1 MMTSR
6 TLIAMLMGLLA
17 MLIAC
22 NAPQKADKQ
31 AKSTMTEL
39 TAPGFHA
46 ELSDYMDNLI
56 KQFSEIPDER
66 KAKLKEIAAYVR
78 QQKADGE
85 SAQLTFICTHNSRRS
100 HMSQVWAMTAAHHY
114 GIGEQFR
121 SYSGGTEATAFNENA
136 IAALERAGFKINNP
150 GGENPHV
157 MLSAGNQ
164 IPEME
169 CFSKTY
175 DDIFNPASDFAA
187 VMTCSDADKNCPIV
201 PGAEERFSIPY
212 VDPKVS
218 DGTPEKASTYDTRCA
233 QIGREMFYLMS
244 QIN

>member
-1 MMTSR
+1 
-6 TLIAMLMGLLA
+6 MGLA
-17 MLIAC
+17 MLFAC
-22 NAPQKADKQ
+22 ETPGNSYKQ
-31 AKSTMTEL
+31 AKSTMTES
-39 TAPGFHA
+39 TTSTFHA
-46 ELSDYMDNLI
+46 ELLGYMDNLI

-66 KAKLKEIAAYVR
+66 KAKLEEIAAYVR

-100 HMSQVWAMTAAHHY
+100 HMSQVWAMTAAYHY
-114 GIGEQFR
+114 GIGDQFR

-136 IAALERAGFKINNP
+136 IAALERAGFQIYNP

-157 MLSAGNQ
+157 MVSAGNQ

-175 DDIFNPASDFAA
+175 DDIINPASDFAA

-212 VDPKVS
+212 EDPKVS
-218 DGTPEKASTYDTRCA
+218 DGTPEEASTYDERCA
-233 QIGREMFYLMS
+233 QIGREIFYLMS